1 MAAWVPDATTLQQ
14 VAHMLTCSL
23 SNDNRL
29 QQEARVAMEA
39 HSAHP
44 EFVRYLLVLFSRGPQ
59 LGLPSGTR
67 HSAGV
72 ALKRIVDRG
81 FAMLAPEAQDL
92 LKAEVASCLSDANPD
107 VRRTAANV
115 IAAVVRDAD
124 LVSWKTLP
132 GALHATMVSGSLDA
146 LLGAILCLEYLS
158 DDVAAQFD
166 AAVLGHPLNAIVPSL
181 IECLR
186 HSSLPVRL
194 GAARCM
200 NNFLVCRASAVAA
213 HMQPYLASLAALAAD
228 PSPDVRRLV
237 CKSFATLAET
247 NIALI
252 WRESRGVGAV
262 YGMPCVRS
270 PPALPPLVFA
280 LLQPRS
286 APSWST
292 RLPAW
297 GPPRPTSSS
306 RRATSGTS
314 SRTSWATTIT
324 PSP

>member
-1 MAAWVPDATTLQQ
+1 
-14 VAHMLTCSL
+14 MLTCSL

-81 FAMLAPEAQDL
+81 FAMLAPEAQFL
-92 LKAEVASCLSDANPD
+92 LKAEVTSCLSDANPD

-124 LVSWKTLP
+124 LVSWTTLP
-132 GALHATMVSGSLDA
+132 GALHAAMVSGSLDA

-166 AAVLGHPLNAIVPSL
+166 AAVLGHPLNAIVPAL

-200 NNFLVCRASAVAA
+200 NNFLVCRAAAVAA

-252 WRESRGVGAV
+252 WRESWGRGGGERYAV
-262 YGMPCVRS
+262 RARTS
-270 PPALPPLVFA
+270 RPAAP
-280 LLQPRS
+280 LQPRS

-297 GPPRPTSSS
+297 EPPSPTSSS
-306 RRATSGTS
+306 QRATSGTS
-314 SRTSWATTIT
+314 SRTSWAKTRT
-324 PSP
+324 PSR